1 MVIANCAGLY
11 GRIMNAKSAYSAIY
25 GAWLTGF
32 VIGALTL
39 IQTGAVIFFAD
50 GGERKE
56 TVLAFASVA
65 ILFALSYGVWRRNKV
80 CAVLLALYFV
90 LQVGGMAISWIQSRT
105 APAGILLYFIAMSLC
120 LNGARG
126 VFAHHRFTR
135 IKAESL

>member
-1 MVIANCAGLY
+1 MK
-11 GRIMNAKSAYSAIY
+11 MKSAYSAIY

-39 IQTGAVIFFAD
+39 IQTGAVIFYSD
-50 GGERKE
+50 GGAHKE
-56 TVLAFASVA
+56 TVLALASVA
-65 ILFALSYGVWRRNKV
+65 ILFALSYGVWRRNKI
-80 CAVLLALYFV
+80 CAILLAVYFV

-105 APAGILLYFIAMSLC
+105 TPVGILLYFIAMSLC

>member
-1 MVIANCAGLY
+1 MLATARGTDLT
-11 GRIMNAKSAYSAIY
+11 MNMKSAYSAIY
-25 GAWLTGF
+25 GAWMTGF
-32 VIGALTL
+32 VIGAITL
-39 IQTGAVIFFAD
+39 IQTGVVIFFS

-65 ILFALSYGVWRRNKV
+65 ILFALSYGVWRRNKI
-80 CAVLLALYFV
+80 CAVLLAVYFV
-90 LQVGGMAISWIQSRT
+90 LQVGGMAVSWIQSRT
-105 APAGILLYFIAMSLC
+105 APAGVLLYFIAMSLC